1 MRRGASGY
9 GGTVLLAL
17 TVDRG
22 GGAVLLGQ
30 APVVRVS
37 LLELGPDELRAAQ
50 RGRGV
55 DVTSI
60 GRVWVG

>member
-1 MRRGASGY
+1 M
-9 GGTVLLAL
+9 LLAL